1 MSSTQGPG
9 PGSDEFD
16 PKQHIWDGTNWW
28 TMDRQFWWDGTR
40 WWPRDTP
47 QPSPEVDA
55 MTAAP
60 VKPTLSTQA
69 KWLLGCG
76 IAFAVLLV
84 LVVAIVVSYLTNPV
98 DY

>member
-1 MSSTQGPG
+1 
-9 PGSDEFD
+9 
-16 PKQHIWDGTNWW
+16 
-28 TMDRQFWWDGTR
+28 
-40 WWPRDTP
+40 
-47 QPSPEVDA
+47 